1 MKLLMAA
8 ALAAFFVHPVKEV
21 RRTVP
26 LATDGRVYLTASR
39 GTVEITAWDR
49 PAVEVYARI
58 EPRNILGSQKACIEE
73 TQIRLDSWPA
83 SLRIAPAWA
92 DIDTRIPRLLAA
104 LFGACTE
111 QPLVRYRISAPRHAE
126 LIINDGES
134 AISITGFDGT
144 AHVTTHRGTVTVSG
158 GRGRLDLRRIG

>member
-1 MKLLMAA
+1 MKLFMAA
-8 ALAAFFVHPVKEV
+8 ALAAFFMHPVKEV

-26 LATDGRVYLTASR
+26 LEPAGRVYLTASR

-49 PAVEVYARI
+49 PEVEVYARI
-58 EPRNILGSQKACIEE
+58 EPRNLLGSQKACVEE
-73 TQIRLDSWPA
+73 TQIRVDSWPA

-92 DIDTRIPRLLAA
+92 DVDTRIPRLVAA

-126 LIINDGES
+126 LIISDGES
-134 AISITGFDGT
+134 AISIIGFEGT
-144 AHVTTHRGTVTVSG
+144 AHVTTRKGTVTVSG
-158 GRGRLDLRRIG
+158 GHGRLDLRRTG